1 MCFLHTRSPPEEQP
15 CVASPTP
22 RRDVTQ
28 GAGKWPPD
36 PTSFGRAELAVA
48 IQLLGGGDKWG
59 SRGKDHAGQREV
71 SWAAE
76 AAGLAMKEAGQ
87 MQNLES
93 EGAGRSVSTQ
103 TGSMT
108 GECPE
113 SSRHSPFALL
123 CASPAVSLWVPCLA
137 VFACVSAPGCPIP
150 ALGASLPRSPESL
163 GPAALAFEVALT
175 TPLYF
180 SSQDL
185 ELGSTSLQN
194 PQTVFFIRFQN

>member
-1 MCFLHTRSPPEEQP
+1 M
-15 CVASPTP
+15 
-22 RRDVTQ
+22 
-28 GAGKWPPD
+28 
-36 PTSFGRAELAVA
+36 
-48 IQLLGGGDKWG
+48 G

-185 ELGSTSLQN
+185 ELGSTSLQI
-194 PQTVFFIRFQN
+194 PQTVFFIRFQNYPHTTLSYISTAFPSKVTAFLGLGSNHCPCCSASSQSKVKVAPR